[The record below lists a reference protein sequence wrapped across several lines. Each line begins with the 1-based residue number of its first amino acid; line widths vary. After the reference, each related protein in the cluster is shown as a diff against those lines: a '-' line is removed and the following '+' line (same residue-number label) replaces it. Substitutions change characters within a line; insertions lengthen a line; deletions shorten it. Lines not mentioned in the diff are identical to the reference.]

1 MSSEVTN
8 ISPAN
13 PQIDDAGHL
22 KHFLTVEGL
31 TKTQLL
37 QLLDA
42 ASVFVG
48 ADNAKR
54 REQANLLAKQCVE
67 HLAIFDDDADLL
79 REAASFVVDR
89 KR

>member
-1 MSSEVTN
+1 MSSKAAN
-8 ISPAN
+8 ISPIN

-31 TKTQLL
+31 TKAQLL

-48 ADNAKR
+48 ADNEKR
-54 REQANLLAKQCVE
+54 REQANLLAGLSLI
-67 HLAIFDDDADLL
+67 HI
-79 REAASFVVDR
+79 
-89 KR
+89 